1 MNQNAQSGSS
11 GAFGSGGSGNMRQDT
26 DRMYNEVGGSG
37 GTSGGMD
44 SAGSTG
50 AGMSSQRPMN
60 TDSDVMGDDEDNTAR
75 RR

>member
-11 GAFGSGGSGNMRQDT
+11 GAFGSGGSSNMRQDT
-26 DRMYNEVGGSG
+26 DQLYSEVGGSS
-37 GTSGGMD
+37 GTAIG